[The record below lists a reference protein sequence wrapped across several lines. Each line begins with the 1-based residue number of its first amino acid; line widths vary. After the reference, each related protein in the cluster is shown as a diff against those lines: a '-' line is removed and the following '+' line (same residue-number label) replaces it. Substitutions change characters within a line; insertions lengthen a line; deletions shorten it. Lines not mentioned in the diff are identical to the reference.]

1 MPRISKVKKKAVK
14 TKTKTVIKPKIKSAN
29 KIKETNK
36 GPIKISKTYIPKDTE
51 KYMCEKHKVFFR
63 MKLQEWR
70 KELVKSNNDALYN
83 GSMDDN
89 SISADI
95 VDQANSYTD
104 KNVEMKAINRQIK
117 LISEIDK
124 ALFRIKLN
132 EWKKEL
138 IKANNEALYNGSMD
152 DNNISADLVDQA
164 SSYIDKNV
172 EMKAINRQIK
182 LISEIDKALRRI
194 MDDTYGY
201 CLDTAEP
208 IGLKRLMARPV
219 AKYTIAAQ
227 EKHEKD
233 EKVHAD
239 D

>member
-1 MPRISKVKKKAVK
+1 MAKTSKVKKKVVKAKNKTPAKTKVKTTSVK
-14 TKTKTVIKPKIKSAN
+14 TKVAKT
-29 KIKETNK
+29 KETIK

-51 KYMCEKHKVFFR
+51 KYMCEKHRVFFR

-70 KELVKSNNDALYN
+70 KELVKANNEALYN

-95 VDQANSYTD
+95 VDQASSYTD

-124 ALFRIKLN
+124 ALMRIK
-132 EWKKEL
+132 
-138 IKANNEALYNGSMD
+138 
-152 DNNISADLVDQA
+152 
-164 SSYIDKNV
+164 
-172 EMKAINRQIK
+172 
-182 LISEIDKALRRI
+182 
-194 MDDTYGY
+194 DDTYGY

-219 AKYTIAAQ
+219 AKYTITAQ

>member
-1 MPRISKVKKKAVK
+1 MPKTSKIKKKV
-14 TKTKTVIKPKIKSAN
+14 TKAKIKSVN
-29 KIKETNK
+29 KAKTKVISKQKETNK
-36 GPIKISKTYIPKDTE
+36 GPVKISKNYLPKETE

-63 MKLQEWR
+63 MRLQEWK
-70 KELVKSNNDALYN
+70 KELIKANNEALYN

-95 VDQANSYTD
+95 VDQASSYTD

-124 ALFRIKLN
+124 ALVRIREN
-132 EWKKEL
+132 
-138 IKANNEALYNGSMD
+138 
-152 DNNISADLVDQA
+152 
-164 SSYIDKNV
+164 
-172 EMKAINRQIK
+172 
-182 LISEIDKALRRI
+182 
-194 MDDTYGY
+194 TYGY

-227 EKHEKD
+227 EKHEKE

>member
-1 MPRISKVKKKAVK
+1 MPKTTKVKKKVSKPK
-14 TKTKTVIKPKIKSAN
+14 TKVASKPKKTAASPA
-29 KIKETNK
+29 KKV
-36 GPIKISKTYIPKDTE
+36 PIKISKTYVPKETE

-63 MKLQEWR
+63 MR
-70 KELVKSNNDALYN
+70 
-83 GSMDDN
+83 
-89 SISADI
+89 
-95 VDQANSYTD
+95 
-104 KNVEMKAINRQIK
+104 
-117 LISEIDK
+117 
-124 ALFRIKLN
+124 LN

-138 IKANNEALYNGSMD
+138 IKSNNEALYNGSMD

-227 EKHEKD
+227 EKHEKE
-233 EKVHAD
+233 EKVHVD